1 MKKTAICLMTIT
13 SLLFGTSTATAQ
25 AVEEGNVI
33 VDLYYGFP
41 NLYTAVFKATYANS
55 GSEVD
60 LRIGGLGPIGFRG
73 EYMVADKVGV
83 GLDVGFNNS
92 FVSYSENT
100 TEYNTT
106 TGNYDPVTYDYDF
119 KTSKIGVM
127 ATFNYHFLDN
137 DKVDAYVVFGAGY
150 GNRTFK
156 FTSTDPDYVSTDI
169 KGAIPVASRIGVGM
183 RYFLTDNIGLNMG
196 IGFGQGG
203 IANAGVSFKF

>member
-1 MKKTAICLMTIT
+1 MKKITISILTIT
-13 SLLFGTSTATAQ
+13 ALLFGTSNASAQ

-41 NLYTAVFKATYANS
+41 NLYTSVFKAAYANS
-55 GSEVD
+55 GTEVD
-60 LRIGGLGPIGFRG
+60 LKIGGIGPVGLRG

-83 GLDVGFNNS
+83 GLDIGFNNS
-92 FVSYSENT
+92 SVSYSENT
-100 TEYNTT
+100 TEYNSS
-106 TGNYDPVTYDYDF
+106 TGNYDPVTYRYDF

-137 DKVDAYVVFGAGY
+137 DKVDAYVVIGAGY
-150 GNRTFK
+150 GKRSFD
-156 FTSTDPDYVSTDI
+156 FSSTDPNYENTTI
-169 KGAIPVASRIGVGM
+169 QGGIPVASRVGVGM